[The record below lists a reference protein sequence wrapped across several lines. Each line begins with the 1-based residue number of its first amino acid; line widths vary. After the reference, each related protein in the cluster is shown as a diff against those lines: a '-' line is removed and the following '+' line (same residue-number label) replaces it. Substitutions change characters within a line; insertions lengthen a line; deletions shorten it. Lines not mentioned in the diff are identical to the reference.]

1 MPTTI
6 PFVTRIDGADRDRW
20 LDALRG
26 ALCDCRIEPFENL
39 TGSELE
45 GVRVAIV
52 ADPDPAD
59 LAAMPNLEWV
69 QSLWAGVERIAAELP
84 HDGPRIVR
92 LEDPQMAKTMSEAV
106 LAWTLYLHR
115 DMPRYRR
122 QQSRRQWRLH
132 ELSLPSDRT
141 VAILGLGHLG
151 RAAAAKLLEQEFKV
165 CGWSRTPGRMSGVET
180 HDGADGLQTVLKK
193 ADIVVVLMPLTKQT
207 TGLLNEAT
215 LSKMKAGASLINF
228 ARGPIVD
235 AAALLKKL
243 DDGHL
248 DHAVLDVF
256 DKEPLPEDSPFWTHP
271 SVTVLPHISGPTNR
285 ATASAIV
292 AANMKAYLEAGLVP
306 DAVDRARGY

>member
-26 ALCDCRIEPFENL
+26 ALCNCRIELFENL

-122 QQSRRQWRLH
+122 QQSKRQWRLH

-165 CGWSRTPGRMSGVET
+165 CGWSRTPRQMSGVET
-180 HDGADGLQTVLKK
+180 YHGAEGLQTILGK

-215 LSKMKAGASLINF
+215 LSEMKAGASLINF

-256 DKEPLPEDSPFWTHP
+256 DKEPLPEDSPLWTHP